1 MDALTCAVDGGRGPR
16 RLSAMRL
23 SLVLSLL
30 VAGCAIATSPDPRE
44 GFTARNV
51 GKTLVTHVE
60 KLGTQAVYMAPD
72 GELFL
77 WSSASP
83 AVQRGK
89 WRYDR
94 LATGVATTYQ
104 GAAGIN
110 YPVQEL
116 ETEWGVCFQYHDAA
130 GRILRRAEGGDWN
143 CALLADYEGLVAGR
157 AGGDA
162 FDLSDGTPPAPM
174 PAGALLDLDALRAL

>member
-1 MDALTCAVDGGRGPR
+1 
-16 RLSAMRL
+16 MRL
-23 SLVLSLL
+23 TLFIPLL
-30 VAGCAIATSPDPRE
+30 AAGCAIASGPDPRA
-44 GFTARNV
+44 GFTERNV

-60 KLGTQAVYMAPD
+60 GLGTQAVYMAPD

-83 AVQRGK
+83 AVQRGN
-89 WRYDR
+89 WRFDA
-94 LATGVATTYQ
+94 LATGAATTYQ

-116 ETEWGVCFQYHDAA
+116 ETEWGVCFQYRDAA

-157 AGGDA
+157 AEGDA
-162 FDLSDGTPPAPM
+162 FGLADGTPPAPM
-174 PAGALLDLDALRAL
+174 PAGALLGLDELGAL